1 MPKKSIDTIAGGAE
15 PPTTCT
21 SELDIDV
28 PDSPTTQIASI
39 DVERVTSPLI
49 IAAAKTSIPISVD
62 TKLSE
67 LGMLP
72 LSAVAAGS
80 KFHVLVKY
88 RAIDSFSLLRFV
100 LVFSSV
106 CSC

>member
-1 MPKKSIDTIAGGAE
+1 M
-15 PPTTCT
+15 
-21 SELDIDV
+21 
-28 PDSPTTQIASI
+28 
-39 DVERVTSPLI
+39 
-49 IAAAKTSIPISVD
+49 SVD